1 MRPGPGASATAAKPS
16 WPFPSD
22 DPYRICA
29 AMRAEHPVQW
39 SDDVGAWL
47 VLSRAEALTVLRHP
61 EWSADPGTTRS
72 FSPVSVATV
81 PPWDW

>member
-1 MRPGPGASATAAKPS
+1 
-16 WPFPSD
+16 
-22 DPYRICA
+22 
-29 AMRAEHPVQW
+29 MRAEHPVQW

-47 VLSRAEALTVLRHP
+47 VLSRAEALTVLRHRNGQRT
-61 EWSADPGTTRS
+61 PGTTRS